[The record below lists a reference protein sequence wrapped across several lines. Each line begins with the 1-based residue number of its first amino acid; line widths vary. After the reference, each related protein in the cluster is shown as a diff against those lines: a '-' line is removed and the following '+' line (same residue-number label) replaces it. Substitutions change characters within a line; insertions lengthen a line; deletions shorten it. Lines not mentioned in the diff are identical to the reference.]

1 MVTDPVRA
9 APGLAAT
16 EKVSEPLPAPL
27 DGLVSTMNASLLID
41 TQLQAL
47 LVVIVMVVLPP
58 LAPADT
64 LVGDR
69 TIEQRPPPA
78 LNDSTAEK
86 AVVSVPLVARARQK
100 YTTPCVRSL
109 GTGQLVVPLP
119 CATPSWA
126 IVFAGSFGNVLSL
139 DTSNR

>member
-1 MVTDPVRA
+1 M
-9 APGLAAT
+9 LAGT
-16 EKVSEPLPAPL
+16 EKVSEPLPDPL

-41 TQLQAL
+41 TQLQTL

-58 LAPADT
+58 LALADT
-64 LVGDR
+64 LVGER

-86 AVVSVPLVARARQK
+86 AVVIVPLVARARQK
-100 YTTPCVRSL
+100 YTTPCVRSR

-119 CATPSWA
+119 CATPSWVM
-126 IVFAGSFGNVLSL
+126 VFAGSFGNVLSL